1 VSSENKLDLLKLR
14 AATYEPIDWIARIRT
29 SSNAL
34 AWLPVFINLADRLEY
49 VVWYGEWTRPEN
61 IAGFEKFEAVKPM
74 PNKNKKL
81 FNPHTREAVDTGLL
95 PDEFETVRKDWST
108 LVQ

>member
-1 VSSENKLDLLKLR
+1 MSGNKLDLLKLR
-14 AATYEPIDWIARIRT
+14 AATYEPVDWVAKIRT

-34 AWLPVFINLADRLEY
+34 AWLPVCINLADRLEY
-49 VVWYGEWTRPEN
+49 VAWYGEWELPES
-61 IAGFEKFEAVKPM
+61 IAGFEKFEAVKPE

-81 FNPHTREAVDTGLL
+81 FNPHARDAPDTGWL
-95 PDEFETVRKDWST
+95 PDEFETVRKEWST